1 MYNVEISSYKGPFD
15 VLLELIDKDKMDIFD
30 IPINEITEKFLN
42 YINTSQEID
51 VEMSSDFLVMASR
64 LLEIKSKMLIPVEK
78 DNIEEDPRLE
88 LSKNILEYKIFKDV
102 SLYLNTMH
110 EESNNFVFK
119 PMDEIDEKDEALDL
133 NFDLNNLSKVLVSLL
148 TNKRTIIKE
157 EPSSIRR
164 EKYSVKK
171 MTNDIVKKFKKN
183 KKVKLSEFIPEI
195 VDVAYVITLF
205 ISVLELIQNKV
216 ISYEQ
221 EATFSDIDFTYLGDN
236 HEWYKRNN

>member
-30 IPINEITEKFLN
+30 IPINEITEKFLD

-102 SLYLNTMH
+102 SLYLNTMY

-119 PMDEIDEKDEALDL
+119 PTDEIDKKDEALDL

-148 TNKRTIIKE
+148 TNERTIIKE

-164 EKYSVKK
+164 EKYSVIK

>member
-30 IPINEITEKFLN
+30 IPINEITEKFLD

-78 DNIEEDPRLE
+78 DDIGEDPRLE

-102 SLYLNTMH
+102 SLYLNTMY
-110 EESNNFVFK
+110 EQSNNFVFK
-119 PMDEIDEKDEALDL
+119 PMDEIDEKDEVLDL

-236 HEWYKRNN
+236 HE

>member
-30 IPINEITEKFLN
+30 IPINEITEKFLD

-102 SLYLNTMH
+102 SLYLNTMY

-119 PMDEIDEKDEALDL
+119 PTDEIDKKDEALDL

-148 TNKRTIIKE
+148 INERTIIKE

-236 HEWYKRNN
+236 HE

>member
-30 IPINEITEKFLN
+30 IPINEITEKFLD

-78 DNIEEDPRLE
+78 DDIGEDPRLE

-102 SLYLNTMH
+102 SLYLNTMY
-110 EESNNFVFK
+110 EQSNNFVFK
-119 PMDEIDEKDEALDL
+119 PMDEIDEKDEVLDL

>member
-30 IPINEITEKFLN
+30 IPINEITEKFLD

-102 SLYLNTMH
+102 SLYLNTMY

-119 PMDEIDEKDEALDL
+119 PTDEIDKKDEALDL

-148 TNKRTIIKE
+148 TNERTIIKE

-205 ISVLELIQNKV
+205 ISVLELIQNKI

>member
-30 IPINEITEKFLN
+30 IPINEITEKFLD

-78 DNIEEDPRLE
+78 DNIVEDPRLE

-102 SLYLNTMH
+102 SLYLNTMY
-110 EESNNFVFK
+110 EETNNFVFK
-119 PMDEIDEKDEALDL
+119 PTDEIDKKDEALDL

>member
-30 IPINEITEKFLN
+30 IPINEITEKFLD

-102 SLYLNTMH
+102 SLYLNTMY

-119 PMDEIDEKDEALDL
+119 PTDEIDKKDEALDL

-148 TNKRTIIKE
+148 TNERTIIKE

-164 EKYSVKK
+164 EKYSVIK

-236 HEWYKRNN
+236 HE

>member
-30 IPINEITEKFLN
+30 IPINEITEKFLD

-102 SLYLNTMH
+102 SLYLNTMY

-119 PMDEIDEKDEALDL
+119 PTDEIDKKDEALDL

-148 TNKRTIIKE
+148 TNERTIIKE

>member
-1 MYNVEISSYKGPFD
+1 MYNVEISNYKGPFD
-15 VLLELIDKDKMDIFD
+15 VLLELIDKEKMDIFD
-30 IPINEITEKFLN
+30 IPINEITEKFLD
-42 YINTSQEID
+42 YINTSDEID

-78 DNIEEDPRLE
+78 DNVEEDPRLE
-88 LSKNILEYKIFKDV
+88 LSKNILEYKIYKDV
-102 SLYLNTMH
+102 SLYLNSMY

-119 PMDEIDEKDEALDL
+119 PMDEIDDKEEVLDL
-133 NFDLNNLSKVLVSLL
+133 NFDLENLSKVLVALL
-148 TNKRTIIKE
+148 TNKRTIIKQ

-171 MTNDIVKKFKKN
+171 MTHDIVKMFKKN
-183 KKVKLSEFIPEI
+183 KKLKLSEFIPEI

-216 ISYEQ
+216 INYEQ
-221 EATFSDIDFTYLGDN
+221 EETFSDINFTYMGDTN
-236 HEWYKRNN
+236 E

>member
-1 MYNVEISSYKGPFD
+1 MYNVEISNYKGPFD
-15 VLLELIDKDKMDIFD
+15 VLLELIDKEKMDIFD
-30 IPINEITEKFLN
+30 IPINEITEKFLD
-42 YINTSQEID
+42 YINTSDEID

-78 DNIEEDPRLE
+78 DNVEEDPRLE
-88 LSKNILEYKIFKDV
+88 LSKNILEYKIYKDV
-102 SLYLNTMH
+102 SLYLNSMY

-119 PMDEIDEKDEALDL
+119 PTDEIDEKEEVLDL
-133 NFDLNNLSKVLVSLL
+133 NFDLENLSKVLVALL
-148 TNKRTIIKE
+148 TNKRTIIKQ

-171 MTNDIVKKFKKN
+171 MTHDIVKRFKKN
-183 KKVKLSEFIPEI
+183 KKLKLSEFIPEI

-216 ISYEQ
+216 INYEQ
-221 EATFSDIDFTYLGDN
+221 EETFSDINFTYMGDTN
-236 HEWYKRNN
+236 E